1 MASLKAGMVMKH
13 NHQKVVILQT
23 GLSSE
28 GAEAVKIARL
38 STRRPAGSARSVEAK
53 TWAGV
58 YWIPLDQVSVV
69 KAAGVVYAA
78 TGPGRVSKETLKEVL
93 KEVGGTSG

>member
-13 NHQKVVILQT
+13 NHQRVVILQT
-23 GLSSE
+23 GLSTE
-28 GAEAVKIARL
+28 GSDAVRIARL
-38 STRRPAGSARSVEAK
+38 STRKPSGSARSVEAK

-78 TGPGRVSKETLKEVL
+78 TGPGRLSKDTLKTVL
-93 KEVGGTSG
+93 KEVGNISR